1 VEATVDRS
9 TAPWTLR
16 LVGDLEI
23 GNAAEL
29 HARLL
34 EALASGEPIQ
44 VEMEAVTGVD
54 LTGLQLLAVVERA
67 AQARGVA
74 WVRSGVLPESLRRT
88 AEESGWAQVPFAGD
102 TKGQGE
108 DSDGKEQ

>member
-1 VEATVDRS
+1 VDRS
-9 TAPWTLR
+9 TAPRTLR
-16 LVGDLEI
+16 LEGELEI
-23 GNAAEL
+23 GSAAEL

-34 EALASGEPIQ
+34 EALAPGEPVQ
-44 VEMEAVTGVD
+44 LEMEAVTRVD
-54 LTGLQLLAVVERA
+54 LTGLQLLAAAEQA

-88 AEESGWAQVPFAGD
+88 AEESGWERVPFAGD
-102 TKGQGE
+102 MKGQGE